1 MPDSPQLQPN
11 GGGKGDLLSSLGK
24 DYPKGT
30 ILFKEGDLGNEMYII
45 HKGKVRVT
53 KKVRN
58 VEKTLAILS
67 KGDFFG
73 EMAILNR
80 KPRSATV
87 EVIEDSKFLVVNS
100 ETLRTLLKKDD
111 QIAIRLLLKLSSRL
125 QEADDLIENL
135 ILKDNESKVANT
147 LINLAVDF
155 GIRRQ
160 DGIVIPID
168 PQNIIP
174 KAGIDVERVKNV
186 LARFGK
192 LGLIKISG
200 KRIVIPDLD
209 ILKGFLLFLGKKED
223 VRSQGDIVP

>member
-1 MPDSPQLQPN
+1 MPDSQLQPN
-11 GGGKGDLLSSLGK
+11 GGGKEDFLSSLGK

-30 ILFKEGDLGNEMYII
+30 ILFKEGDVGNEMYII

-53 KKVRN
+53 KKIRN

-87 EVIEDSKFLVVNS
+87 EVIEDSRFLVVNS
-100 ETLRTLLKKDD
+100 ETLKILLKKDD

-125 QEADDLIENL
+125 QEADNLIENL

-147 LINLAVDF
+147 LINLAIDF
-155 GIRRQ
+155 GIRRK

-168 PQNIIP
+168 PQHIIP
-174 KAGIDVERVKNV
+174 KAGIDVERVKDV
-186 LARFGK
+186 LAKFGK
-192 LGLIKISG
+192 LGLIKLSG

-223 VRSQGDIVP
+223 IQSQGDIVP